1 MNAPSD
7 IDRIIN
13 GYLLQTDLG
22 ELVSSARR
30 IEANVQDLVAS
41 MGDLPQEVD
50 EDALYRYPVPMLSED
65 GSCSIV
71 DELAPTP
78 YDLTGA
84 LGSRSYATTRKLRL
98 LHQLVER
105 AVWIT
110 GADWLGVYQRRTRHD
125 GSEALVKLAYR
136 GRPSRAEFP
145 LTAAFARVST
155 NAQVGVSGRAKVIAD
170 VESHTR
176 EGGAFYVCDSA
187 VQSEACL
194 PLFLAESRTIAGIV
208 DAEATAQDFF
218 NHERLAVLVALALVA
233 PACLI

>member
-1 MNAPSD
+1 MSSNSD

-13 GYLLQTDLG
+13 AYLLQTDLG

-41 MGDLPQEVD
+41 MGDLAQEVD
-50 EDALYRYPVPMLSED
+50 EEALYRYPVPMLSED
-65 GSCSIV
+65 GTCSIV
-71 DELAPTP
+71 DELSPTP
-78 YDLTGA
+78 YDLGA
-84 LGSRSYATTRKLRL
+84 VLGGRGYATTRKLRL

-110 GADWLGVYQRRTRHD
+110 GADWLGIYQRRPLHD
-125 GSEALVKLAYR
+125 GSAALVKLAYR

-145 LTAAFARVST
+145 LTREFARGST
-155 NAQVGVSGRAKVIAD
+155 NAQVGLSGRAKIIPD

-176 EGGAFYVCDSA
+176 EGGAFYVCDTA

-194 PLFLAESRTIAGIV
+194 PLFLPDTGQAAGII
-208 DAEATAQDFF
+208 DAEATAKSFF
-218 NHERLAVLVALALVA
+218 TSERLAVLVALALVA